1 MDTDLDE
8 LFPERVPHHK
18 RGMVR
23 EGSTL
28 SISATE
34 SPVTSPDEH
43 SSIRSVDSRDS
54 QTEVKQQI
62 KSVSENG
69 ACFI

>member
-1 MDTDLDE
+1 MDE

-18 RGMVR
+18 RSMVR
-23 EGSTL
+23 EGSSQ

-43 SSIRSVDSRDS
+43 SSIRSIDSRDS
-54 QTEVKQQI
+54 HSELKQQT
-62 KSVSENG
+62 KPVPEDG
-69 ACFI
+69 K